1 MLRAMIIH
9 FICRGNIFR
18 SLIAET
24 YLKSLQIPG
33 ITTLSSGT
41 IADETRES
49 NHELGYTANTRELL
63 ARHDLAGHAKPRA
76 EQLTQERL
84 TDDQLV
90 ICANQIAYDEAVAI
104 AQLPESTIIWD
115 VTDIGEGT
123 RIANSVDQRK
133 RYEEEVF
140 VEITALVDELVR
152 TQRLGRI

>member
-1 MLRAMIIH
+1 MTIH

-49 NHELGYTANTRELL
+49 NHTLGYTANTRELL
-63 ARHDLAGHAKPRA
+63 ARHKLTVHAKPSA

-84 TDDQLV
+84 ADNQLV

-104 AQLPESTIIWD
+104 ARLPKSTIIWD
-115 VTDIGEGT
+115 VTDIGEGS
-123 RIANSVDQRK
+123 RIANSASQRK
-133 RYEEEVF
+133 LYEEEVF
-140 VEITALVDELVR
+140 SEITGLVDELVR
-152 TQRLGRI
+152 THHLSKA